1 MDEFVTF
8 AEAQWRPLWRAA
20 WLLTGDPQLAEDL
33 VQGALER
40 TWPHRDRLTSDAA
53 RRAYV
58 HRVLVRSFVRDR
70 RRRWHGEIPTA
81 FPPDSAAAE
90 PEPEVRLAV
99 RAALDTLPSRQRSAI
114 VLRYF
119 LDLSEAE
126 AADAMGCGVGTV
138 KTHVKR
144 ALAALRQADGL
155 HELEVEERA

>member
-1 MDEFVTF
+1 VDEFTVF
-8 AEAQWRPLWRAA
+8 AEAQWRTLWRAA
-20 WLLTGDPQLAEDL
+20 WLLTGDAQHAEDL

-40 TWPHRDRLTSDAA
+40 SWPYRARLTSDAA

-58 HRVLVRSFVRDR
+58 LRVLTRAFTRDR

-81 FPPDSAAAE
+81 FPPDEAATE

-99 RAALDTLPSRQRSAI
+99 RAALDALPARQRSAI

-126 AADAMGCGVGTV
+126 TADAMGCGVGTV

-144 ALAALRQADGL
+144 ALATLRQADGL
-155 HELEVEERA
+155 HGLHVEETT